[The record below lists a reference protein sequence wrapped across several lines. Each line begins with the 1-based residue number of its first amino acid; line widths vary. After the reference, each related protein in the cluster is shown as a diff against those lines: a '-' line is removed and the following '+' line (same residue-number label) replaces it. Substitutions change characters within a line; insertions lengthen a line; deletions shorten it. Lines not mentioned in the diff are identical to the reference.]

1 MEVKIFGCR
10 FNKYYAQKWANFL
23 IKKDG
28 ILIASC
34 AVTDNAKRKFIKEVK
49 QQIKKWKTVYL
60 TGCGA
65 FSKNW
70 QIDQAWFYN
79 TYKDLLPYQD
89 KIILLPEDTPE
100 NVETDFSLYTKWFV
114 IVQLGCDSHCTFCI
128 TVKKKMSPQK
138 QANPRSNRRN
148 Q

>member
-49 QQIKKWKTVYL
+49 QQIKK
-60 TGCGA
+60 
-65 FSKNW
+65 
-70 QIDQAWFYN
+70 
-79 TYKDLLPYQD
+79 
-89 KIILLPEDTPE
+89 
-100 NVETDFSLYTKWFV
+100 
-114 IVQLGCDSHCTFCI
+114 
-128 TVKKKMSPQK
+128 
-138 QANPRSNRRN
+138 
-148 Q
+148 